1 MGKEAKKESQ
11 PTVEERLKALETEN
25 ANLKKNMSKED
36 EEKLE
41 KKMSNEEILQKAAIT
56 SNDIAVAGRLNDA
69 QADAFIDF
77 VIDVTGLK
85 GKTRVVRFRND
96 KLDIDK
102 IGVGRRV
109 AVAKKEAKDPGVRR
123 KANFSKITLQPEEIM
138 VPWELSDEFVMEN
151 LEGERVEDTI
161 MRLMATQM
169 SNDLEELYIQGD
181 KLGAIVPEG
190 DLIDGGSPTDVIV
203 DTYLK
208 LQDGWLKLAGQSHIV
223 DHDGQNIGNQV
234 FSDMI
239 VEMPS
244 KFKRNK
250 RNLKFFI
257 SDTTEQLFRNNLAAR
272 ATGLGDQ
279 AATSQMNLMPFG
291 IELVP
296 LALLPQKPLITE
308 HITLVNTDV
317 IPLANKNLVVGG
329 ETVVLQSIDDNPL
342 SPVTPF
348 VEATD
353 YDMDYANGTIARN
366 GGGSISS
373 PSDVKISYLS
383 QSQMWLTE
391 FRNMILGIGR
401 DIQVE
406 KDRNIYSSVTE
417 FAMTARVA
425 VQMEETD
432 ATVLGIN
439 IGLQ

>member
-1 MGKEAKKESQ
+1 MAKENAK
-11 PTVEERLKALETEN
+11 TTEELLKAEQAKN
-25 ANLKKNMSKED
+25 ADLAT
-36 EEKLE
+36 KLE
-41 KKMSNEEILQKAAIT
+41 KANENVSEEDLEKGMSNEEILEKAAMT
-56 SNDIAVAGRLNDA
+56 TQDIAAAGRLNDA
-69 QADAFIDF
+69 QADMFIDF

-85 GKTRVVRFRND
+85 GKVRVVRFRND

-102 IGVGRRV
+102 IGVGKRV
-109 AVAKKEAKDPGVRR
+109 AVAKKEAQDPGVRR
-123 KANFSKITLQPEEIM
+123 KANFSKVTLQPEEIM

-151 LEGERVEDTI
+151 IEGEKVEDTI

-181 KLGAIVPEG
+181 KLGAIRYENELV
-190 DLIDGGSPTDVIV
+190 DGGSATDVIV

-208 LQDGWLKLAGQSHIV
+208 LQDGWLKLAGASHIV
-223 DHDGQNIGNQV
+223 DHDGQNIGHQV

-279 AATSQMNLMPFG
+279 AATSEMNLMPFG
-291 IELVP
+291 LELVP
-296 LALLPQKPLITE
+296 LALLPQTPLITE
-308 HITLVNTDV
+308 HKILNGTVVT
-317 IPLANKNLVVGG
+317 PLKNKGLVVGG
-329 ETVVLQSIDDNPL
+329 ELVVLADIDNNPL

-348 VEATD
+348 VEGVD
-353 YDMDYANGTIARN
+353 YDMDYDLGTIARN
-366 GGGSISS
+366 GGGSIG
-373 PSDVKISYLS
+373 DGAEIKISYLS
-383 QSQMWLTE
+383 SSQLWLTE

-401 DIQVE
+401 EITIE
-406 KDRNIYSSVTE
+406 KDRNIYTSVTE

-432 ATVLGIN
+432 ACVLGIN
-439 IGLQ
+439 IGTN